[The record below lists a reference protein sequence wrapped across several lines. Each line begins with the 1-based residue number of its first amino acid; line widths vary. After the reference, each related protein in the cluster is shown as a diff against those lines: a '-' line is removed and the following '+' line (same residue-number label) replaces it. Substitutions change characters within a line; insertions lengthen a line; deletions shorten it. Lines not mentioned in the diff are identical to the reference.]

1 MQTTQH
7 NLTRCR
13 VYIHPAACNCPSSVD
28 AIQRRTGRM
37 AIITSPG
44 SIELTPQI
52 AETTSSFGG
61 AAA

>member
-1 MQTTQH
+1 MTSTQH
-7 NLTRCR
+7 NHIRCR
-13 VYIHPAACNCPSSVD
+13 VYIHPTACNNPSSVE
-28 AIQRRTGRM
+28 AIQRRTGRL

-44 SIELTPQI
+44 RIELTPQI